1 METVKKALTK
11 SLKFSVLDHAAWL
24 PALRNEISPAS
35 LPFPFWIKAV
45 RREGRR
51 ERASGLQPKPAAL
64 TFSSCSSSLS
74 KSLTT
79 GLAFPRFGLFLPLPL
94 SRAFSS
100 FLLSLIF
107 TLTDLA
113 TTKHGRAVRN
123 RRQVLLQGVKRPSGC
138 RAQSQGPQSA
148 WNARRLPVRRHPGS
162 RSAHTQLG
170 QEDTAPCSPEHAP
183 GARAAA
189 WGPFCGRLRVGQGL
203 PKQGKQSCLSC
214 W

>member
-1 METVKKALTK
+1 MAPSPRE
-11 SLKFSVLDHAAWL
+11 WNL
-24 PALRNEISPAS
+24 PRVS
-35 LPFPFWIKAV
+35 PFPFLDKRAV
-45 RREGRR
+45 RQDGRR

-113 TTKHGRAVRN
+113 TTEHGRAVRN
-123 RRQVLLQGVKRPSGC
+123 RRQVLPQAVKRPSGC
-138 RAQSQGPQSA
+138 RAQSQGPPSA
-148 WNARRLPVRRHPGS
+148 WNARLMPVRRHPAGT
-162 RSAHTQLG
+162 RSAHTRLVRRTQRAVRQNTL
-170 QEDTAPCSPEHAP
+170 QERRQRRGVLFAVA
-183 GARAAA
+183 
-189 WGPFCGRLRVGQGL
+189 
-203 PKQGKQSCLSC
+203 
-214 W
+214 